1 MKENKRNKAIEANS
15 SELHLCYV
23 KEVCARLQDRCVEDT
38 WQTPRTK
45 RWRKCGFGDTY
56 LGHTWTAKDCETQMW
71 THLHCSCRN
80 TCRDPTTRQTL
91 PSYMQSM
98 GTKEEAKVVHRVH
111 NSPRWLETFPWGQR
125 KTDLGS
131 RCDNKPLWQT
141 SYNSWDAMI
150 CLNPYLSEYSQAKQK
165 VFSNFKVEIHKWYE
179 LWRQCFDKNA
189 SLCLLIAEHNELL
202 IFNYTYKTKK
212 VMIALCRK

>member
-1 MKENKRNKAIEANS
+1 MWKK
-15 SELHLCYV
+15 
-23 KEVCARLQDRCVEDT
+23 CVLGCRIDVWTLGKHHVQRDGGNVGLGTLILDIHER
-38 WQTPRTK
+38 QRTV
-45 RWRKCGFGDTY
+45 R
-56 LGHTWTAKDCETQMW
+56 QMW

-131 RCDNKPLWQT
+131 WCDNKPLWQT

-165 VFSNFKVEIHKWYE
+165 VFSNFKVKIHKWYE
-179 LWRQCFDKNA
+179 LWRQRFDKNA